1 MLELVIWFLF
11 VEFFGWRRLQNEK
24 KKQKKNEKKM
34 KKETKNRN
42 KETFPPK
49 KKSFPQIPTRGSSDK
64 SRFLFPTFLEQ
75 N

>member
-24 KKQKKNEKKM
+24 KERNKKNENKKNISS
-34 KKETKNRN
+34 KKE
-42 KETFPPK
+42 